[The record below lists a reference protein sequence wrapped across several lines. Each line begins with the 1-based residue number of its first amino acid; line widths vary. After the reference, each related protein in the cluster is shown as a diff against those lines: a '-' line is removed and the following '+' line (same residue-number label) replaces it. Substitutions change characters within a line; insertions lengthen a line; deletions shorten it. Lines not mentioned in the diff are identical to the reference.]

1 MRKPQVLKFWA
12 ELQLAPDTASVVRKY
27 KDQDGY
33 ASERTL
39 YRYAQAA
46 KGFSENLS
54 IEDLSGKIGWSPARL
69 KILRKWWESKTRPR
83 PVEDDSAGIQRA
95 HLLEISGHGKELR
108 ELAVSLKEELRA
120 PLEHFL
126 GLFNLPAKPRVNL
139 ELGDGLEAF
148 GDLPL
153 LAALKSHTPCNAV
166 WGLLEQWTRKL
177 GDLKSQWPPL
187 CRWVENQPQV
197 HPQLQMLEP
206 TDSVRGTP
214 GLTGN
219 FAKTVVLASLTDA
232 YLGRSKE
239 YLEGLSAT
247 DYDIEGPNT
256 LYVLSWNSYESHV
269 VAVDHNV
276 ESLES
281 PKRLHLDLRSELR
294 KKSLLRELLSG
305 CREYLQLKD
314 SIADE
319 LSSLAHLP
327 VTGACGRCQS
337 WPGSTGLQR
346 SQTPPR

>member
-12 ELQLAPDTASVVRKY
+12 DLQLATDTASVVRKY
-27 KDQDGY
+27 KDRDGY

-39 YRYAQAA
+39 NRLVQAN
-46 KGFSENLS
+46 KGFSENLA
-54 IEDLSGKIGWSPARL
+54 IEDLSGKIGLGPARL
-69 KILRKWWESKTRPR
+69 KILRKWWEPKTRPR
-83 PVEDDSAGIQRA
+83 PVEDDSAGFQRA
-95 HLLEISGHGKELR
+95 HLLEISGHAKELR

-120 PLEHFL
+120 PLEHLL
-126 GLFNLPAKPRVNL
+126 GLFNLPAKPRANL

-148 GDLPL
+148 EDLPL

-197 HPQLQMLEP
+197 HPQLQILEP

-232 YLGRSKE
+232 YLGRSME
-239 YLEGLSAT
+239 YLERLSAT
-247 DYDIEGPNT
+247 DYDIEGPNP
-256 LYVLSWNSYESHV
+256 LYVLCWNSYESHV
-269 VAVDHNV
+269 VAVDHN
-276 ESLES
+276 ERSLES
-281 PKRLHLDLRSELR
+281 SKRLHKDLRSELR
-294 KKSLLRELLSG
+294 KTSLLRELLSG
-305 CREYLQLKD
+305 CRDYLRLKN
-314 SIADE
+314 SIVDE
-319 LSSLAHLP
+319 LSSLAYLP
-327 VTGACGRCQS
+327 FTGACDRCQS

-346 SQTPPR
+346 SQTPPH